1 MLNGWFALVKS
12 VRRVYCLEYNI
23 VIIQVLHNINLAT
36 KRVTNSDVGHQP
48 YCWPETLAAVVAC
61 THLKTAI
68 FYRAFTFA
76 ANASREEW
84 TVVLVFVAFGC
95 VDTPKLQN
103 AILNSA
109 E

>member
-12 VRRVYCLEYNI
+12 VRRVHCLKDNI
-23 VIIQVLHNINLAT
+23 VIIQMLHNINLAA

-48 YCWPETLAAVVAC
+48 YCWPETLTAVVAS
-61 THLKTAI
+61 TYLKTTI
-68 FYRAFTFA
+68 FYRAFSLA
-76 ANASREEW
+76 ANASSEEW
-84 TVVLVFVAFGC
+84 AVVFVFVAFGG

-103 AILNSA
+103 SILNSA